1 MVETVCLIN
10 VPWTETDSLSN
21 TWPTL
26 ITKCW
31 QIIDLNCGKSWN
43 DTEVVSGR
51 MHDGTVI
58 VRVSLMI
65 NLDVF
70 PFHKLVQGV
79 ALHERLEDTNVVVA
93 IWSVVLVPEANSMA
107 NQVHHYSTRVA
118 VLSKF
123 DHLLAAIVADQFGAT
138 TWIIPTGAGASVLVV
153 MGELEIVRLHR
164 SKEET

>member
-1 MVETVCLIN
+1 
-10 VPWTETDSLSN
+10 
-21 TWPTL
+21 
-26 ITKCW
+26 
-31 QIIDLNCGKSWN
+31 
-43 DTEVVSGR
+43 
-51 MHDGTVI
+51 MHDGAVI
-58 VRVSLMI
+58 VRATLVI
-65 NLDVF
+65 NLDVL

-79 ALHERLEDTNVVVA
+79 VLHESLEDTNVVVA

-138 TWIIPTGAGASVLVV
+138 TWIIPTSTSAPVLVV
-153 MGELEIVRLHR
+153 KSELEVVRLHR